1 MMLRKPTRIEIKQE
15 DDFME
20 YEEFSLR
27 NQENMKKNQKYEND
41 RKMIIENNDLIRKNI
56 MNLHTPDNNHS

>member
-1 MMLRKPTRIEIKQE
+1 
-15 DDFME
+15 
-20 YEEFSLR
+20 
-27 NQENMKKNQKYEND
+27 MKKNQKYEND